1 MKIFYRFYLLILF
14 LPSVVTADAIS
25 LEKLTLYIN
34 NIKTLEAN
42 FEQVNNDNSVS
53 TGSLLIKKPGK
64 LRMQYEEPNDSVVL
78 VSSGFVTI
86 FDLKSKA
93 PPQTF
98 LLEKTPFRVLLF
110 SDLSLERVNM
120 GVNYNSEESKTILTV
135 KDLENQN
142 EGYIEMTF
150 TDNPIILEQWLLV
163 NSMEEK
169 IIVKLT
175 NVSIGGNIS
184 NNLFD
189 TTLVELE
196 NNYNNH

>member
-1 MKIFYRFYLLILF
+1 MKIFYQFYLLILF
-14 LPSVVTADAIS
+14 LPSVVTADPIS

-42 FEQVNNDNSVS
+42 FEQINNDNSVS
-53 TGSLLIKKPGK
+53 TGSLFIKKPGK
-64 LRMQYEEPNDSVVL
+64 LRMKYEEPNESIVL

-86 FDLKSKA
+86 IDPKSNA
-93 PPQTF
+93 PPQNF
-98 LLEKTPFRVLLF
+98 ALENSPFRVLLF
-110 SDLSLERVNM
+110 SDLSLEMVNM
-120 GVNYNSEESKTILTV
+120 GINYNSEKSKTILTV

-150 TDNPIILEQWLLV
+150 TDNPIVLEQWLLV

-175 NVSIGGNIS
+175 NVSLGGDMS
-184 NNLFD
+184 NTSFD
-189 TTLVELE
+189 ATLELGKIK
-196 NNYNNH
+196 NNR

>member
-1 MKIFYRFYLLILF
+1 MKIFYQFYLLILF
-14 LPSVVTADAIS
+14 LPSVVTADPIS

-42 FEQVNNDNSVS
+42 FEQINNDNSVS
-53 TGSLLIKKPGK
+53 TGSLFIKKPGK
-64 LRMQYEEPNDSVVL
+64 LRMKYEEPNESIVL

-86 FDLKSKA
+86 IDLKSNA
-93 PPQTF
+93 PPQNF
-98 LLEKTPFRVLLF
+98 ALENSPFRVLLF
-110 SDLSLERVNM
+110 SDLSLEMVNM
-120 GVNYNSEESKTILTV
+120 GINYNSEKSKTILTV

-150 TDNPIILEQWLLV
+150 TDNPIVLEQWLLV

-175 NVSIGGNIS
+175 NVSLGGNMS
-184 NNLFD
+184 NTSFD
-189 TTLVELE
+189 ATLELGKIK
-196 NNYNNH
+196 NNR

>member
-1 MKIFYRFYLLILF
+1 MKIFYQFYLLILF
-14 LPSVVTADAIS
+14 LPSVVTADPIS

-42 FEQVNNDNSVS
+42 FEQINNDNSVS
-53 TGSLLIKKPGK
+53 TGSLFIKKPGK
-64 LRMQYEEPNDSVVL
+64 LRMKYEEPNESIVL

-86 FDLKSKA
+86 IDPKSNA
-93 PPQTF
+93 PPQNF
-98 LLEKTPFRVLLF
+98 ALENSPFRVLLF
-110 SDLSLERVNM
+110 SDLSLEMVNM
-120 GVNYNSEESKTILTV
+120 GINYNSEKSKTILTV

-150 TDNPIILEQWLLV
+150 TDNPIVLEQWLLV

-175 NVSIGGNIS
+175 NVSLGGNMS
-184 NNLFD
+184 NTSFD
-189 TTLVELE
+189 ATLELGKIK
-196 NNYNNH
+196 NNR

>member
-42 FEQVNNDNSVS
+42 FQQINNDNSVS
-53 TGSLLIKKPGK
+53 TGSLLLKKPGK
-64 LRMQYEEPNDSVVL
+64 LRMKYEEPNESLVL

-86 FDLKSKA
+86 FDLKSNA
-93 PPQTF
+93 LPQNF
-98 LLEKTPFRVLLF
+98 ALENSPFRVLLF
-110 SDLSLERVNM
+110 SDLSLEMVNM
-120 GVNYNSEESKTILTV
+120 DVNYNSEESKTMLTV

-142 EGYIEMTF
+142 KGYIEMTF
-150 TDNPIILEQWLLV
+150 TDNPIVLKKWLLV

-175 NVSIGGNIS
+175 NVSLGGNMS
-184 NNLFD
+184 NSLFD
-189 TTLVELE
+189 ATLELE
-196 NNYNNH
+196 KIKNNR

>member
-42 FEQVNNDNSVS
+42 FEQINNDNSVS

-64 LRMQYEEPNDSVVL
+64 LRMKYEEPNESVVL
-78 VSSGFVTI
+78 VSSGLVTI
-86 FDLKSKA
+86 FDLKSNA
-93 PPQTF
+93 TPQNF
-98 LLEKTPFRVLLF
+98 ALENSPFRVLLF
-110 SDLSLERVNM
+110 SDLSLEMVNM
-120 GVNYNSEESKTILTV
+120 GVNYDSEESKTILTV
-135 KDLENQN
+135 KDLKNQN
-142 EGYIEMTF
+142 EGYIEIIF
-150 TDNPIILEQWLLV
+150 AHNPIVLEQWLLV

-175 NVSIGGNIS
+175 NVSLGGNMS
-184 NNLFD
+184 NSLFD
-189 TTLVELE
+189 AILELGKIK
-196 NNYNNH
+196 NNR

>member
-14 LPSVVTADAIS
+14 LPSVVTADPIS

-42 FEQVNNDNSVS
+42 FEQINNDNSVS

-64 LRMQYEEPNDSVVL
+64 LRMKYEEPNESVVL
-78 VSSGFVTI
+78 VSRGLVVI
-86 FDLKSKA
+86 FDLKSNT
-93 PPQTF
+93 PPQNF
-98 LLEKTPFRVLLF
+98 ALENSPFRVLLF
-110 SDLSLERVNM
+110 SDLSLEMVNM
-120 GVNYNSEESKTILTV
+120 GVNYDSEESKTILTV
-135 KDLENQN
+135 KDLKNQN

-150 TDNPIILEQWLLV
+150 TLNPIVLEQWLLV

-175 NVSIGGNIS
+175 NVSLGGNMS
-184 NNLFD
+184 NSLFD
-189 TTLVELE
+189 ATLELGKIK
-196 NNYNNH
+196 NNR

>member
-14 LPSVVTADAIS
+14 LPSVVTADPIS

-42 FEQVNNDNSVS
+42 FEQINNDNSRS
-53 TGSLLIKKPGK
+53 TGRLLIKKPGK
-64 LRMQYEEPNDSVVL
+64 LRMKYEEPNESVVL
-78 VSSGFVTI
+78 VSSGLVTI
-86 FDLKSKA
+86 FDLKSNA
-93 PPQTF
+93 PPQKF

-110 SDLSLERVNM
+110 SDLSLEMVNM
-120 GVNYNSEESKTILTV
+120 GVNYDSEESKTILTV
-135 KDLENQN
+135 KDLKNQN

-150 TDNPIILEQWLLV
+150 TLNPIVLEQWLLV

-175 NVSIGGNIS
+175 NVSLGGNMS
-184 NNLFD
+184 NSLFD
-189 TTLVELE
+189 ATLELGKIK
-196 NNYNNH
+196 NNR

>member
-42 FEQVNNDNSVS
+42 FEQINNDNSVS

-64 LRMQYEEPNDSVVL
+64 LRMKYEEPNESVVL
-78 VSSGFVTI
+78 VSSGLVTI
-86 FDLKSKA
+86 FDLKSNA
-93 PPQTF
+93 PPQKF
-98 LLEKTPFRVLLF
+98 ALENLPFRVLLL
-110 SDLSLERVNM
+110 SDLSLEMVNM
-120 GVNYNSEESKTILTV
+120 GVNYDSEESKTILTV
-135 KDLENQN
+135 KDLKNQN

-150 TDNPIILEQWLLV
+150 TLNPIVLEQWLLV

-175 NVSIGGNIS
+175 NVSLGGNMS
-184 NNLFD
+184 NSLFD
-189 TTLVELE
+189 ATLELE
-196 NNYNNH
+196 KIKNNR

>member
-14 LPSVVTADAIS
+14 LPSVVTADPIS

-42 FEQVNNDNSVS
+42 FEQVNNDNSMS

-86 FDLKSKA
+86 FDLKSNA
-93 PPQTF
+93 PPQKF

-110 SDLSLERVNM
+110 SDLSLEMVNM
-120 GVNYNSEESKTILTV
+120 GVNYNSEKSKTILTV

-184 NNLFD
+184 NNLFN
-189 TTLVELE
+189 TTLVALE

>member
-42 FEQVNNDNSVS
+42 FEQINNDNSVS

-64 LRMQYEEPNDSVVL
+64 LRMKYEEPNESVVL
-78 VSSGFVTI
+78 VSSGLVTI
-86 FDLKSKA
+86 FDLKSYA
-93 PPQTF
+93 PPQKFT
-98 LLEKTPFRVLLF
+98 LENLPFRVLLL
-110 SDLSLERVNM
+110 SDLSLEMVNM
-120 GVNYNSEESKTILTV
+120 DVNYDSEESKTILTV
-135 KDLENQN
+135 KDMKNQN
-142 EGYIEMTF
+142 EGYIEITF
-150 TDNPIILEQWLLV
+150 AHNPIVLEQWLLV

-175 NVSIGGNIS
+175 NVSLGGNMS
-184 NNLFD
+184 NSLFD
-189 TTLVELE
+189 ATLELE
-196 NNYNNH
+196 KIKNNR

>member
-14 LPSVVTADAIS
+14 LPSVVTADPTS
-25 LEKLTLYIN
+25 LEKLTLYLN

-42 FEQVNNDNSVS
+42 FEQINNDNSVS

-64 LRMQYEEPNDSVVL
+64 LRMKYEEPNESVVL
-78 VSSGFVTI
+78 VSSGLVTI
-86 FDLKSKA
+86 FDLKSNA
-93 PPQTF
+93 PPQNF
-98 LLEKTPFRVLLF
+98 ALENSPFRVLLF
-110 SDLSLERVNM
+110 SDLSLEMVNM
-120 GVNYNSEESKTILTV
+120 GVNYDSEESKTILTV

-175 NVSIGGNIS
+175 NVFIGGNIS
-184 NNLFD
+184 NNLFN

-196 NNYNNH
+196 NDYNNR

>member
-14 LPSVVTADAIS
+14 LPSVVTADPIS

-42 FEQVNNDNSVS
+42 FEQINNDNSVS

-64 LRMQYEEPNDSVVL
+64 LRMKYEEPNESVVL
-78 VSSGFVTI
+78 VSSGLVTI
-86 FDLKSKA
+86 FDLKSNV
-93 PPQTF
+93 PPQNF
-98 LLEKTPFRVLLF
+98 ALENSPFRVLLF
-110 SDLSLERVNM
+110 SDLSLEMFNM
-120 GVNYNSEESKTILTV
+120 GVNYDSEESKTILTV
-135 KDLENQN
+135 KDLKNQN

-150 TDNPIILEQWLLV
+150 TLNPIVLEQWLLV

-175 NVSIGGNIS
+175 NVSLGGNMS
-184 NNLFD
+184 NSLFD
-189 TTLVELE
+189 ATLELE
-196 NNYNNH
+196 KIKNNR

>member
-42 FEQVNNDNSVS
+42 FEQINNDNSVS

-64 LRMQYEEPNDSVVL
+64 LRMKYEEPNESVVL
-78 VSSGFVTI
+78 VSSGLVTI
-86 FDLKSKA
+86 FDLKSNA
-93 PPQTF
+93 PPQNF
-98 LLEKTPFRVLLF
+98 ALENSPFRVLLF
-110 SDLSLERVNM
+110 SDLSLEMVNM
-120 GVNYNSEESKTILTV
+120 GVNYDSEESKTILTI
-135 KDLENQN
+135 KDLKNQN

-150 TDNPIILEQWLLV
+150 TLNPIVLEQWLLV

-175 NVSIGGNIS
+175 NVSLGGNMS
-184 NNLFD
+184 NSLFD
-189 TTLVELE
+189 ATLEFE
-196 NNYNNH
+196 KIKNNR

>member
-14 LPSVVTADAIS
+14 LPSVVTADPIS

-42 FEQVNNDNSVS
+42 FEQINNDNSRS
-53 TGSLLIKKPGK
+53 TGRLLIKKPGK
-64 LRMQYEEPNDSVVL
+64 LRMKYEEPNESVVL
-78 VSSGFVTI
+78 VSSGLVTI
-86 FDLKSKA
+86 FDLKSNV
-93 PPQTF
+93 PPQNF
-98 LLEKTPFRVLLF
+98 ALENSPFRVLLF
-110 SDLSLERVNM
+110 SDLSLEMFNM
-120 GVNYNSEESKTILTV
+120 GVNYDSEESKTILTV
-135 KDLENQN
+135 KDLKNQN

-150 TDNPIILEQWLLV
+150 TLNPIVLEQWLLV

-175 NVSIGGNIS
+175 NVSLGGNMS

-189 TTLVELE
+189 ATLELGKIK
-196 NNYNNH
+196 NNR

>member
-1 MKIFYRFYLLILF
+1 MKIFYRFYLFILF
-14 LPSVVTADAIS
+14 LPTVVSADPIS

-53 TGSLLIKKPGK
+53 TGSLFIKKPGK
-64 LRMQYEEPNDSVVL
+64 LRMKYEEPNESVVL
-78 VSSGFVTI
+78 VSSGLVTI
-86 FDLKSKA
+86 FDLKSNT
-93 PPQTF
+93 PPQNF
-98 LLEKTPFRVLLF
+98 ALENSPFRVLLF
-110 SDLSLERVNM
+110 SDLSLEMVNM
-120 GVNYNSEESKTILTV
+120 GVNYDSEESKTILTV
-135 KDLENQN
+135 KDLKNQN

-150 TDNPIILEQWLLV
+150 KDNPIILEQWLLV

-175 NVSIGGNIS
+175 NVFIGGNIS
-184 NNLFD
+184 NNLFS

-196 NNYNNH
+196 NDYNTR